1 MGMRFLLS
9 WERFS
14 SKCRIIFSDSITP
27 TSTIVPIAIAIPDN
41 ATIFAS
47 TPKSFIAI
55 NTIRTATGNSPEI
68 STEARRLN
76 TIIIITKMVINISSV
91 KASLSVPNVS

>member
-1 MGMRFLLS
+1 MMFS
-9 WERFS
+9 ER
-14 SKCRIIFSDSITP
+14 ITP

-55 NTIRTATGNSPEI
+55 NTIKTATGNRPEI
-68 STEARRLN
+68 NTEARKLN
-76 TIIIITKMVINISSV
+76 TIIIITKMVINISNV
-91 KASLSVPNVS
+91 KASLSVPKVS

>member
-1 MGMRFLLS
+1 M
-9 WERFS
+9 
-14 SKCRIIFSDSITP
+14 IFSESMTP

-41 ATIFAS
+41 ATILAS

-55 NTIRTATGNSPEI
+55 NTIKTATGNKPEI
-68 STEARRLN
+68 NTEARRLN
-76 TIIIITKMVINISSV
+76 TIMIMTKMVMNISKV